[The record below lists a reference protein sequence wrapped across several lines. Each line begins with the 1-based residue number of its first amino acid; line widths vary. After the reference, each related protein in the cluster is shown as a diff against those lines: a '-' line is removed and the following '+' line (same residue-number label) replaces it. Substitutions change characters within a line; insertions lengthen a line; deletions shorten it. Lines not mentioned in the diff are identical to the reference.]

1 VRDSAGAMAE
11 QTKTLKSEVE
21 RFLGEIRAA

>member
-21 RFLGEIRAA
+21 RFLADMRAA